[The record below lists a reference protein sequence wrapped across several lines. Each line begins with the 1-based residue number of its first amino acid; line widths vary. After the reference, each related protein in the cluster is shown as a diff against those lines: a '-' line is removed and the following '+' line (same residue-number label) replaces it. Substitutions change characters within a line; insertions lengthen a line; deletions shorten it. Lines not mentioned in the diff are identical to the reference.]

1 MFKGTRDI
9 MVKSTKPM
17 PEVVKTIEECGH
29 FIGTVSV
36 TDSGNISSSAS
47 RFDGFGYVPEI
58 SGSIFEKGKGKY
70 FISINHNT
78 KIGVFA
84 WILAICFFPIGLL
97 AFLPAYNG
105 NQTMISKCD
114 QLLNE
119 VKYSLEKGG

>member
-70 FISINHNT
+70 NNIFYKNYSAINIDRFSKA
-78 KIGVFA
+78 KIGTNISDS
-84 WILAICFFPIGLL
+84 ILPFGETEINKHL
-97 AFLPAYNG
+97 ADSVNY
-105 NQTMISKCD
+105 
-114 QLLNE
+114 
-119 VKYSLEKGG
+119 